1 MTLPDVCIKCH
12 IGGLFA
18 AVLNPVLPIVPAAV
32 RVAAASEPPAAQP
45 QTQARTH
52 RVRRGDSLSSLA
64 RQFGVSIAELARAND
79 LPPQAKLR
87 RGATLRI
94 PMGGAAP
101 AL

>member
-1 MTLPDVCIKCH
+1 
-12 IGGLFA
+12 
-18 AVLNPVLPIVPAAV
+18 
-32 RVAAASEPPAAQP
+32 
-45 QTQARTH
+45 
-52 RVRRGDSLSSLA
+52 RRGDSLSSLA